1 MINYSSQRILLE
13 AIRALKARQQ
23 QGGQAAGAGRIAQ
36 RPAQPTVVSWP
47 GSERQTLPNYPPP
60 QQPAGG
66 GEIYGQN
73 VPKRQPMTQ
82 PPEQFDS
89 AFGADQRNFAPQ
101 TQAQPRQGK
110 TLLQRGGGLLAEL
123 LRGIA
128 LGKGGYQQYQM
139 MKQTED
145 IRKQQ
150 ARDEMNR
157 WIQQLGMQ
165 EGKERRMFDYKEAM
179 EKPKKAKDLS
189 LSGMTSS
196 DLLSQYRQL
205 TTTKNPYTGL
215 PIEIK
220 DLTPEKKALLD
231 KVRKELAARE
241 ILPNLGEDI
250 GEKDGI
256 SSGQIK
262 DASAAEKGYTKQ
274 ELMKKYGFTPDEADR
289 YLIGE

>member
-66 GEIYGQN
+66 GEVYGQN
-73 VPKRQPMTQ
+73 VPMRQPMTQ

-123 LRGIA
+123 LRGVA
-128 LGKGGYQQYQM
+128 LGKGGYQKYQM

-179 EKPKKAKDLS
+179 EKPKKANIKDTILEDVAAGRP
-189 LSGMTSS
+189 LTPGKQKVWDELMTSS
-196 DLLSQYRQL
+196 SQVETLVKLLGNQIPGSASEQSRSIPFTTEELTSIEAQL
-205 TTTKNPYTGL
+205 
-215 PIEIK
+215 IK
-220 DLTPEKKALLD
+220 DGFKGVALQKEIDRIKAQG
-231 KVRKELAARE
+231 KP
-241 ILPNLGEDI
+241 INP
-250 GEKDGI
+250 
-256 SSGQIK
+256 Q
-262 DASAAEKGYTKQ
+262 
-274 ELMKKYGFTPDEADR
+274 
-289 YLIGE
+289 